1 MAGGVVNTVR
11 QLGYALAVAVFGTVL
26 TSRMTGTLPHGAA
39 HTLAG
44 GGAGALRGTVAE
56 HTPRT
61 AFASGLNTG
70 LLVLGAAGTVAGVL
84 VLVLVRAPGAAGGV
98 TESAPS
104 TLSQKST
111 STPGS

>member
-1 MAGGVVNTVR
+1 M
-11 QLGYALAVAVFGTVL
+11 
-26 TSRMTGTLPHGAA
+26 SGTLPHGAA

-44 GGAGALRGTVAE
+44 GGAGALRGTIAE
-56 HTPRT
+56 HTLRT

-70 LLVLGAAGTVAGVL
+70 LL
-84 VLVLVRAPGAAGGV
+84 LVRAPGAAGGV